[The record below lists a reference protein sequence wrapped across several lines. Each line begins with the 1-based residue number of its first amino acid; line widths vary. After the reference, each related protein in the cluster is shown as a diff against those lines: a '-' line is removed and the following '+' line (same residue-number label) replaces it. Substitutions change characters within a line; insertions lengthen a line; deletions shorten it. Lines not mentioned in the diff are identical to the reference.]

1 MTKSK
6 SKKRIKPKLNKKQRT
21 WVEKF
26 QEQHPGAKVKDIWEG
41 LSGDRIVTIE
51 WTEDLPVVQLQ
62 NSTDKG
68 SGWIFHTLRVKLR
81 IFGDPRCKPNYE
93 YRIIYPHCAL
103 DEDIKTAPCGQL
115 SLEISQLLN
124 IKLPQEPV
132 KIKTKRR
139 LSTPIQ
145 RRKATQLKL
154 PLFNVAAQLHQINTS
169 KSLEVINEQELLL
182 ETVVHHDLDTGK
194 QIKLP
199 AAIVSI
205 LKDKK
210 ASLQEWENA
219 ISLYQVAGSTAL
231 LTYLEGLDSIRQ
243 YFCTDQQQSI
253 NNRWV
258 QPSIQNKYQSNKVY
272 GI

>member
-6 SKKRIKPKLNKKQRT
+6 SKKRTKPKLNKKQRT

-26 QEQHPGAKVKDIWEG
+26 QEQHPGAKVKDIWQG

-51 WTEDLPVVQLQ
+51 WTEDLPVVQLP
-62 NSTDKG
+62 NSTDRG

-81 IFGDPRCKPNYE
+81 VFGDPRCKPDYK
-93 YRIIYPHCAL
+93 YHIIYPHCTL
-103 DEDIKTAPCGQL
+103 DVNVKLAPCGQL

-124 IKLPQEPV
+124 IEIPQEPV
-132 KIKTKRR
+132 KIKSKRR
-139 LSTPIQ
+139 LSTPTKRQ
-145 RRKATQLKL
+145 KPTQLKL

-169 KSLEVINEQELLL
+169 KGFEVTSEQELLL
-182 ETVVHHDLDTGK
+182 ETVVHHDLDTGN
-194 QIKLP
+194 QIQLP
-199 AAIVSI
+199 AAVVSI
-205 LKDKK
+205 LKNKK

-231 LTYLEGLDSIRQ
+231 MTYLEGLDSIRQ
-243 YFCTDQQQSI
+243 HFGIDKQLD
-253 NNRWV
+253 V
-258 QPSIQNKYQSNKVY
+258 QKSAPKAYQINKVY

>member
-6 SKKRIKPKLNKKQRT
+6 SKKRTKPKLNKKQRT

-26 QEQHPGAKVKDIWEG
+26 QEQHPSAKVKDIWEG

-51 WTEDLPVVQLQ
+51 WTEDLPVVQLP
-62 NSTDKG
+62 NSTDRG
-68 SGWIFHTLRVKLR
+68 SSWILHTLRVKLR

-103 DEDIKTAPCGQL
+103 NEDIKTAPCGQL

-145 RRKATQLKL
+145 HQKATQ
-154 PLFNVAAQLHQINTS
+154 
-169 KSLEVINEQELLL
+169 
-182 ETVVHHDLDTGK
+182 LDTGK

-210 ASLQEWENA
+210 ASFQEWENA
-219 ISLYQVAGSTAL
+219 ISLYQVAGSTGL

-243 YFCTDQQQSI
+243 YFCTDKQQSI
-253 NNRWV
+253 NNRCV
-258 QPSIQNKYQSNKVY
+258 QPSIENKYQNNKVY